1 MTLAAHSSP
10 FAIPAP
16 RALSDSELARLID
29 AIGDVPFSTDRA
41 RVKKKS
47 LDFYWYSPVLKP
59 RMADLRGDIVVTPR
73 DETDVLR
80 VVAAC
85 SELQVPI
92 TVRGAGTG
100 NYGQAV
106 PLAGGVVLDMIEMDK
121 VLWLKPGL
129 VRVQAGKLM
138 LKLDREIRSSGWEQR
153 MFPSTKRT
161 ATIGGFVAGGSGGVG
176 SVTYGVLGDRGN
188 INAARVVTCEK
199 SPRVL
204 ELRGEDTRAV
214 NHAYGTTGIIT
225 ELEMPLAPAWPWRD
239 VVVSFNGFAKAAE
252 FAQQLA
258 LSDAIVKKLITPI
271 AWPVPSFLPRL
282 NERLPDGR
290 DIVICMIAAPSMQ
303 GFTDL
308 VSQHGGEIVHD
319 VDAMAVEDDPSSV
332 LPLYEY
338 TWNHT
343 TLHAMKVDKS
353 FTYLQS
359 LFPAGNSLEMV
370 QHMIDTFGDEVP
382 MHLEMIRYAGQTITC
397 GLQLVRF
404 TTEERLDEIIA
415 YHEAHGVAIA
425 NPHVWTLEDG
435 SPDKTTPPDQ
445 NRFKHEADPDGLLN
459 PGKMRGFTPAAA

>member
-1 MTLAAHSSP
+1 MGTHSSK
-10 FAIPAP
+10 FAQPEA
-16 RALSDSELARLID
+16 RTLRDSELRELID

-73 DETDVLR
+73 NEADVIH
-80 VVAAC
+80 VAAAC
-85 SELQVPI
+85 AELGIPI

-106 PLAGGVVLDMIEMDK
+106 PLTGGVVLDMIEMDK
-121 VLWLKPGL
+121 ILWLKPGL

-138 LKLDREIRSSGWEQR
+138 LKLDREIRAIGWEQR
-153 MFPSTKRT
+153 MYPSTKRT

-188 INAARVVTCEK
+188 INAARVVTCET

-204 ELRGEDTRAV
+204 ELRGEDTSAI
-214 NHAYGTTGIIT
+214 NHGYGTTGIIT
-225 ELEMPLAPAWPWRD
+225 ELEMPLAPSWPWRD
-239 VVVSFNGFAKAAE
+239 VVVSFKGFSKAAA
-252 FAQQLA
+252 FGQQLA

-271 AWPVPSFLPRL
+271 AWPIPSFFPRL
-282 NERLPDGR
+282 NERLPKEH
-290 DIVICMIAAPSMQ
+290 DIVICMIAEPSMQ
-303 GFTDL
+303 GFSDL
-308 VSQHGGEIVHD
+308 VAAHDGEIVYD
-319 VDAMAVEDDPSSV
+319 VNAESVEDDPSSV

-359 LFPAGNSLEMV
+359 LFPAENSLETIE
-370 QHMIDTFGDEVP
+370 HMIDKFGDEIP
-382 MHLEMIRYAGQTITC
+382 MHLEMIRYAGQVITC

-415 YHEAHGVAIA
+415 YHEENGVAIA

-435 SPDKTTPPDQ
+435 SPDKTVPQ
-445 NRFKHEADPDGLLN
+445 EQSAFKLHADPCGLLN
-459 PGKMRGFTPAAA
+459 PGKMRSFQPAAD

>member
-1 MTLAAHSSP
+1 MDGSS
-10 FAIPAP
+10 FSKSKQQA
-16 RALSDSELARLID
+16 LID
-29 AIGDVPFSTDRA
+29 VLGDIPHSTESA

-59 RMADLRGDIVVTPR
+59 RLAEKRGDIVVTPR
-73 DETDVLR
+73 NEADVIR
-80 VVAAC
+80 TVAAC
-85 SELQVPI
+85 AELQVPV

-106 PLAGGVVLDMIEMDK
+106 PLAGGVILDMIAMDEI
-121 VLWLKPGL
+121 LWTKPGL

-138 LKLDREIRSSGWEQR
+138 LKLDRDIRETGWEQR

-176 SVTYGVLGDRGN
+176 SVAYGVLGDRGN
-188 INAARVVTCEK
+188 INAARVVTCEPE
-199 SPRVL
+199 PRVL
-204 ELRGEDTRAV
+204 ELRGEAANAV

-225 ELEMPLAPAWPWRD
+225 EIEMPLAPAWPWRD
-239 VVVSFNGFAKAAE
+239 VVVSFAGFSKAAR
-252 FAQQLA
+252 FGQDLA
-258 LSDAIVKKLITPI
+258 LADAIVKKLITPI
-271 AWPVPSFLPRL
+271 AWPVPSFFPRL
-282 NERLPDGR
+282 SEQLPEGR
-290 DIVICMIAAPSMQ
+290 DIVICMIAEPSMQ
-303 GFTDL
+303 GFQDL
-308 VSQHGGEIVHD
+308 VAAHGGEIVYD
-319 VDAMAVEDDPSSV
+319 VDAQEIEDNPTSA

-359 LFPAGNSLEMV
+359 LFPAENSLEMV
-370 QHMIDTFGDEVP
+370 DHMIEKFGDEVP
-382 MHLEMIRYAGQTITC
+382 MHLEMIRFGGQTITC

-404 TTEERLDEIIA
+404 TTEERLAEIIA

-435 SPDKTTPPDQ
+435 AADKSVPVQQRD
-445 NRFKHEADPDGLLN
+445 FKRMADPLGLLN
-459 PGKMRGFTPAAA
+459 PGKMRSFEAPASAP

>member
-1 MTLAAHSSP
+1 MATQLLKDSKMEALTAALGD
-10 FAIPAP
+10 IPY
-16 RALSDSELARLID
+16 
-29 AIGDVPFSTDRA
+29 STDRA

-59 RMADLRGDIVVTPR
+59 QLADKRGDIVVTPR
-73 DETDVLR
+73 DEADVIKIA
-80 VVAAC
+80 AAC
-85 SELQVPI
+85 AELKIPV

-106 PLAGGVVLDMIEMDK
+106 PLTGGVVLDMTEMDK
-121 VLWLKPGL
+121 VLWTKPGL

-138 LKLDREIRSSGWEQR
+138 LKLDREIRASGWEQR

-176 SVTYGVLGDRGN
+176 SVTYGVLGDSGN

-199 SPRVL
+199 TPRVL
-204 ELRGEDTRAV
+204 ELRGEEANAI
-214 NHAYGTTGIIT
+214 NHAYGTTGIVT
-225 ELEMPLAPAWPWRD
+225 EIEMPLSPAWPWRD
-239 VVVSFNGFAKAAE
+239 VVVSFKEFSSAAK
-252 FAQQLA
+252 FGQQLA

-271 AWPVPSFLPRL
+271 AWPIPSFFPRL
-282 NERLPDGR
+282 NEHMPEGR
-290 DIVICMIAAPSMQ
+290 DIVICMIAEPSMQ
-303 GFTDL
+303 GFSDL
-308 VSQHGGEIVHD
+308 LAAHGGEVVYD
-319 VDAMAVEDDPSSV
+319 VVASAVEDDPSSV

-359 LFPAGNSLEMV
+359 LFPTENSLEMV
-370 QHMIDTFGDEVP
+370 AHMMDKFGDEVP
-382 MHLEMIRYAGQTITC
+382 MHLEMIRFGGQVITC

-404 TTEERLDEIIA
+404 TTEDRLNEIIA
-415 YHEAHGVAIA
+415 YHEDNGVAIA

-435 SPDKTTPPDQ
+435 AADKSVPPQQSD
-445 NRFKHEADPDGLLN
+445 FKCTADPLGLLN
-459 PGKMRGFTPAAA
+459 PGKMRTFRPAA

>member
-1 MTLAAHSSP
+1 MAGHPEVFETPAA
-10 FAIPAP
+10 
-16 RALSDSELARLID
+16 RALSETDKLRLIE
-29 AIGDVPFSTDRA
+29 ALGDIPHSTDKS

-47 LDFYWYSPVLKP
+47 LDFYWYSPVLKT
-59 RMADLRGDIVVTPR
+59 RLAEMRGDIVVTPR
-73 DETDVLR
+73 NEADVIQ
-80 VVAAC
+80 VVSICA
-85 SELQVPI
+85 ELQVPV

-106 PLAGGVVLDMIEMDK
+106 PLAGGVILDMIEMDE
-121 VLWLKPGL
+121 VVWTKPGL

-138 LKLDREIRSSGWEQR
+138 LKLDRQIRATGWEQR

-188 INAARVVTCEK
+188 INAARVITCEK
-199 SPRVL
+199 TPRIL
-204 ELRGEDTRAV
+204 ELRGDQANAV

-239 VVVSFNGFAKAAE
+239 VVVSFDGFAKAAE
-252 FAQQLA
+252 FGQALA
-258 LSDAIVKKLITPI
+258 LSDAIVKKLVTPI
-271 AWPVPSFLPRL
+271 AWPIPSFLPRL
-282 NERLPDGR
+282 NEQLPDGR
-290 DIVICMIAAPSMQ
+290 DIVICMIAEPSMQ
-303 GFTDL
+303 GFADL
-308 VSQHGGEIVHD
+308 VAAHGGEVVYD
-319 VDAMAVEDDPSSV
+319 VDAQSVEDDPSSV

-359 LFPAGNSLEMV
+359 LFPVENSLEV
-370 QHMIDTFGDEVP
+370 VDQMIRKFGDETP
-382 MHLEMIRYAGQTITC
+382 MHLEMIRFGGQVITC

-404 TTEERLDEIIA
+404 TTEERLDDIIA
-415 YHEAHGVAIA
+415 YHEANGVAIA

-435 SPDKTTPPDQ
+435 APGKEVPAEQSI
-445 NRFKHEADPDGLLN
+445 FKNHADPLGLLN
-459 PGKMRGFTPAAA
+459 PGKMRSFRPVAA